1 MELCLFRER
10 ERERERAWHGN
21 GTGILFE
28 EPNPT
33 GSRPSDL
40 IGLYRKWQRTKR
52 PQPGEL
58 GIGIQ
63 QVKRHARSA
72 VAVVMVASS
81 EQANAWRPG
90 REEAVKAMGLVRGTD
105 QEERPQPAKK
115 SSREEGGGDR
125 APVAKATHERERERE
140 YVIQEGNRAPVF
152 KATHSRYEE
161 RPGSQRTK
169 RRCLSGQIECSYG
182 HIGLSEKVCVKER
195 APPFGSLCRPLI

>member
-1 MELCLFRER
+1 M
-10 ERERERAWHGN
+10 AKG

-40 IGLYRKWQRTKR
+40 IGLYRKWQRAKR

-63 QVKRHARSA
+63 QLKRHARSA

-90 REEAVKAMGLVRGTD
+90 REEAVKAMGLVRGMVY
-105 QEERPQPAKK
+105 
-115 SSREEGGGDR
+115 SSRRETPTVEKDWGKKQNPNQRLGG
-125 APVAKATHERERERE
+125 T
-140 YVIQEGNRAPVF
+140 
-152 KATHSRYEE
+152 
-161 RPGSQRTK
+161 
-169 RRCLSGQIECSYG
+169 SGQ
-182 HIGLSEKVCVKER
+182 
-195 APPFGSLCRPLI
+195 RPSADSQC

>member
-1 MELCLFRER
+1 MVCIEKTASLKAFEHGKER
-10 ERERERAWHGN
+10 ERSLCLTDDDDD

-63 QVKRHARSA
+63 QLKRHARSA

-90 REEAVKAMGLVRGTD
+90 REEAVKAMGLVRGMVY
-105 QEERPQPAKK
+105 
-115 SSREEGGGDR
+115 SSRRETPTGEKEQQGRGGGR
-125 APVAKATHERERERE
+125 QGLHCGEANP
-140 YVIQEGNRAPVF
+140 N
-152 KATHSRYEE
+152 
-161 RPGSQRTK
+161 QRLGGT
-169 RRCLSGQIECSYG
+169 SGQ
-182 HIGLSEKVCVKER
+182 
-195 APPFGSLCRPLI
+195 RPSADSQC

>member
-1 MELCLFRER
+1 MSSILAGGGGRRQCGAVPSGRWCVTWRTKNWKTRER
-10 ERERERAWHGN
+10 ERY

-63 QVKRHARSA
+63 QLKRHARSA

-90 REEAVKAMGLVRGTD
+90 REEAVKAMGLVRGMVY
-105 QEERPQPAKK
+105 
-115 SSREEGGGDR
+115 SSRRETPTGEKEQQGRGGGR
-125 APVAKATHERERERE
+125 QRLFERETEHLWLR
-140 YVIQEGNRAPVF
+140 QLMHG
-152 KATHSRYEE
+152 
-161 RPGSQRTK
+161 
-169 RRCLSGQIECSYG
+169 
-182 HIGLSEKVCVKER
+182 IGGGPR
-195 APPFGSLCRPLI
+195 

>member
-1 MELCLFRER
+1 MRFARRVTPLSGDAGLWGLIRARLPSASFGTGER
-10 ERERERAWHGN
+10 ERSGV

-63 QVKRHARSA
+63 QLKRHARSA

-105 QEERPQPAKK
+105 QEERSQPAKK

-125 APVAKATHERERERE
+125 GSTAA
-140 YVIQEGNRAPVF
+140 
-152 KATHSRYEE
+152 
-161 RPGSQRTK
+161 RPTLT
-169 RRCLSGQIECSYG
+169 LSLI
-182 HIGLSEKVCVKER
+182 HI
-195 APPFGSLCRPLI
+195 

>member
-1 MELCLFRER
+1 MSQRRF
-10 ERERERAWHGN
+10 

-63 QVKRHARSA
+63 QWKRHARSA

-105 QEERPQPAKK
+105 QEERPQPTKK
-115 SSREEGGGDR
+115 SSREEGGGDMLF
-125 APVAKATHERERERE
+125 KRETE
-140 YVIQEGNRAPVF
+140 
-152 KATHSRYEE
+152 HL
-161 RPGSQRTK
+161 
-169 RRCLSGQIECSYG
+169 CL
-182 HIGLSEKVCVKER
+182 
-195 APPFGSLCRPLI
+195 RPLIHGMRRDLGHNVQNVDVFQVKSSVVTVTSDSARKCV

>member
-1 MELCLFRER
+1 MKIPRCDREGRER
-10 ERERERAWHGN
+10 KVGFIENTAMRHRRG
-21 GTGILFE
+21 GTGFLFE

-63 QVKRHARSA
+63 QLKRHARSA

-90 REEAVKAMGLVRGTD
+90 REEAVKAMGLVRGMVYSSRRETPTGEKELGTEFYSKNPTPNGSRPSD
-105 QEERPQPAKK
+105 LIGLYKKWQSAKRPQPAKR
-115 SSREEGGGDR
+115 SSREEGGATG
-125 APVAKATHERERERE
+125 APL
-140 YVIQEGNRAPVF
+140 
-152 KATHSRYEE
+152 
-161 RPGSQRTK
+161 
-169 RRCLSGQIECSYG
+169 RRGQ
-182 HIGLSEKVCVKER
+182 
-195 APPFGSLCRPLI
+195 P

>member
-1 MELCLFRER
+1 MPDRHKDMPDRRLFER
-10 ERERERAWHGN
+10 ESG

-33 GSRPSDL
+33 GSRPRDL
-40 IGLYRKWQRTKR
+40 IGLYTKWQRAKR

-63 QVKRHARSA
+63 QLKRHARSA

-125 APVAKATHERERERE
+125 GSTAA
-140 YVIQEGNRAPVF
+140 
-152 KATHSRYEE
+152 
-161 RPGSQRTK
+161 RPTLTRDWGKKQNPNQRLGGT
-169 RRCLSGQIECSYG
+169 SGQ
-182 HIGLSEKVCVKER
+182 
-195 APPFGSLCRPLI
+195 RPSADSQC

>member
-1 MELCLFRER
+1 MLRQGER
-10 ERERERAWHGN
+10 ERVSD

-63 QVKRHARSA
+63 QLKRHARSA

-90 REEAVKAMGLVRGTD
+90 REEAVKAMGLVRGMVY
-105 QEERPQPAKK
+105 
-115 SSREEGGGDR
+115 SSRRETPTGEKEQQGRGGGRQFIEEGNR
-125 APVAKATHERERERE
+125 TPVAKATHARYRGGGTPPLARE
-140 YVIQEGNRAPVF
+140 
-152 KATHSRYEE
+152 
-161 RPGSQRTK
+161 
-169 RRCLSGQIECSYG
+169 
-182 HIGLSEKVCVKER
+182 
-195 APPFGSLCRPLI
+195 

>member
-1 MELCLFRER
+1 MEELSRGQVWRDRHAHDHAIRGLDLYSL
-10 ERERERAWHGN
+10 AS
-21 GTGILFE
+21 GTGFLFE

-63 QVKRHARSA
+63 QLKRHARSA

-115 SSREEGGGDR
+115 SNKEEGGGDWW
-125 APVAKATHERERERE
+125 H
-140 YVIQEGNRAPVF
+140 GNF
-152 KATHSRYEE
+152 
-161 RPGSQRTK
+161 
-169 RRCLSGQIECSYG
+169 I
-182 HIGLSEKVCVKER
+182 
-195 APPFGSLCRPLI
+195 